1 MRVAIDEYDAKQ
13 GLLSLVL
20 AIVDIIEEMLRLQ
33 ALRRVDGGNLTDEE
47 AERLG
52 CALMDLEDALAT
64 LKADL
69 GVTEAVQSIR
79 ESLDGAIRDLV
90 RDLEQPALIA

>member
-1 MRVAIDEYDAKQ
+1 MHVAIDENDAKK

-20 AIVDIIEEMLRLQ
+20 ALVDIIEEMLRLQ

-52 CALMDLEDALAT
+52 CALMDLEEALAT

-69 GVTEAVQSIR
+69 GVTEAVQSVR
-79 ESLDGAIRDLV
+79 KSLDDSIRDLV
-90 RDLEQPALIA
+90 RDLVRPSLIA